1 MWLRGDFRRDVA
13 SALAKGVD
21 LDPELVGEAHRGNGD
36 RLRSIRYGLYF
47 NLFMNVTLLY
57 FLEFSLC
64 LQNTTYL
71 KARTSSRGGVLC
83 WAPKKYQIR

>member
-1 MWLRGDFRRDVA
+1 MRGDFRRDVA

-47 NLFMNVTLLY
+47 NMFMSVTLLY
-57 FLEFSLC
+57 FLRIFSMPPKH
-64 LQNTTYL
+64 YL
-71 KARTSSRGGVLC
+71 PTFASTSSRVGLLGLQKVSN
-83 WAPKKYQIR
+83 